1 MLDLGKLGIYG
12 KLVMSTYPWNKSCVI
27 LSSSYEIA
35 GFKIGTVGEVS
46 LLAVRFPVLILGNS
60 SMLLMSRKNPF
71 LDKILI
77 FEKIPTF

>member
-35 GFKIGTVGEVS
+35 GFEIGTVEEVS